1 MKDRFGVARCCCES
15 FCEDCCNG
23 NAPQEWDV
31 EAQYTDD
38 KCTTCNEDA
47 SGVFTLA
54 RAGGICRW
62 RFLREK
68 ASGWNPECVP
78 NYATY
83 GNEFRKQEITL
94 DVRCINETQ
103 YRIRAYTTLTAYYA
117 TGIEYNTQQSAM
129 PPHYWSPGHPIP
141 TRNFVRTVD
150 ASYETVID
158 YTEFTCNEQ
167 VAFELPL
174 TQAFLAW
181 GLEFLYPIPFYG
193 DTWLFSGG
201 YFPYNT
207 LPVGPYLNWGL
218 RAASD
223 APPVGYIDIN
233 APCQPP
239 ANLILTAVP

>member
-23 NAPQEWDV
+23 NAPTEWDV

-68 ASGWNPECVP
+68 ASGWNPECVA

-83 GNEFRKQEITL
+83 GNEFRKQEIAL

-103 YRIRAYTTLTAYYA
+103 YRVRAFTTLTAYYA
-117 TGIEYNTQQSAM
+117 TGIEYNTQQSAV
-129 PPHYWSPGHPIP
+129 PPYYWPQGYPIS
-141 TRNFVRTVD
+141 TRNFFRTVD
-150 ASYETVID
+150 VVYETTID
-158 YTEFTCNEQ
+158 FTDFNCNEQ
-167 VAFELPL
+167 NAFELPFS
-174 TQAFLAW
+174 QAVLGW
-181 GLEFLYPIPFYG
+181 SLEFLYPYPIFG
-193 DTWLFSGG
+193 DQWVFSSGSAT
-201 YFPYNT
+201 YNA

-218 RAASD
+218 RACTTGS
-223 APPVGYIDIN
+223 PPAFIDVS

-239 ANLILTAVP
+239 ANLILTAIP

>member
-1 MKDRFGVARCCCES
+1 MKNRFGVARCCCES

-23 NAPQEWDV
+23 NAPTEWDV

-62 RFLREK
+62 RFIREK
-68 ASGWNPECVP
+68 SSGWNPECVP

-83 GNEFRKQEITL
+83 GNEFRKQEIAL

-103 YRIRAYTTLTAYYA
+103 YRVRAFTTLTAYYA
-117 TGIEYNTQQSAM
+117 TGVEYNTQLGAAPTNWPAGYAVS
-129 PPHYWSPGHPIP
+129 
-141 TRNFVRTVD
+141 TRNFFRTVD

-167 VAFELPL
+167 VAFELPFS
-174 TQAFLAW
+174 QAMLSW
-181 GLEFLYPIPFYG
+181 SLEFLYPYPIFG
-193 DTWLFSGG
+193 EQWVFSSGNST
-201 YFPYNT
+201 YNA

-218 RAASD
+218 RAYTTG
-223 APPVGYIDIN
+223 APQAYIDIN

>member
-1 MKDRFGVARCCCES
+1 MRDRFGVARCCCES

-23 NAPQEWDV
+23 NAPTEWDV

-38 KCTTCNEDA
+38 HCTTCNEDA

-103 YRIRAYTTLTAYYA
+103 YRIRAFTVLTAYYA
-117 TGIEYNTQQSAM
+117 TGVEYNTQLGAPPTNWSAGY
-129 PPHYWSPGHPIP
+129 PVP
-141 TRNFVRTVD
+141 TRNFFRTID
-150 ASYETVID
+150 AVYETIID
-158 YTEFTCNEQ
+158 YDEFLCNEQ
-167 VAFELPL
+167 VDFELPFSNAYL
-174 TQAFLAW
+174 GW
-181 GLEFLYPIPFYG
+181 SLEFLYPFPIFGNAWVFSSGQSSHTALPIPNY
-193 DTWLFSGG
+193 
-201 YFPYNT
+201 
-207 LPVGPYLNWGL
+207 VNWGL
-218 RAASD
+218 RAFTGGGGPQA
-223 APPVGYIDIN
+223 YIDIK